1 MRWRRQRAF
10 SINRGIRRFFG
21 GRVQQRM
28 TSWTL
33 CLLHL
38 AQHQVALGGIGLERS
53 EGPEGPDSLKGSLC
67 VLSRNGFRGDHSSV
81 GPYRN
86 WRHHRGRYA
95 VDAEVFYERDKEG
108 GGSRWVMGKQS
119 DYPNGG
125 SPLLAMARSF
135 LFPFA
140 GATYPYWLSIA

>member
-28 TSWTL
+28 ISWTP
-33 CLLHL
+33 CLLHQL
-38 AQHQVALGGIGLERS
+38 LVALGGIGRQGGPDWS
-53 EGPEGPDSLKGSLC
+53 EGPGQSLC
-67 VLSRNGFRGDHSSV
+67 VLSRDGFRGSHSSV
-81 GPYRN
+81 GSYRN
-86 WRHHRGRYA
+86 WRHYRGRYV
-95 VDAEVFYERDKEG
+95 VDAEIFYERDKEG